1 MLTRGLLTP
10 IGGELRQSRSVFYGA
25 KSFSRLRGQSYALRL
40 ALFVLLRVRRLQCH
54 LPLPLGVGRGE
65 GVRRGLVPH
74 PTLSQRERAKRK
86 KKAPPQ
92 SAHCKFAM
100 KPTIMKFGGTSVE
113 DTDAFSNVATIVRVA
128 GRLSKVV
135 VVSAIAGFTNALL
148 ASVERAIRG
157 DARGAA
163 RSLSGDLERHVTIAR
178 ELLSDASRAS
188 FESAV
193 AAVRSEIRQLHKI
206 IAAHPVTSPSL
217 QDEILAFGEQLSSQ
231 LLAAVLREHNLAAR
245 YVDARRCIRTDD
257 HYGCAT
263 PLAETTQ
270 VIQAELSKVIK
281 SGEIPV
287 LGGFIGS
294 TENGVT
300 TTLGRGGSDY
310 SAAIIGAALG
320 AREIQIWTDV
330 SGVLTVDP
338 RVVAKARTIP
348 VLSYQEA
355 AELAYF
361 GAKVLHPKTIQ
372 PAIDQ
377 NIPVRVCNSRAPA
390 EAGTLI
396 VAESEAA
403 PQTVKAIAHKNGIT
417 TVQVTSARMLG
428 AYGFLRAL
436 FEVFERHRTAVDVVT
451 TSEVSVSLSIDNP
464 ATLSQ
469 IIPELQE
476 LGTVEVEESRT
487 IISVIGEGLRN
498 TPGIAARVFST
509 ISDINVS
516 MISVG
521 ASTIN
526 LTFMVEEDQ
535 AREAIMRLHR
545 VCFEGED
552 VEVDVEPLAEEV
564 VA

>member
-1 MLTRGLLTP
+1 
-10 IGGELRQSRSVFYGA
+10 
-25 KSFSRLRGQSYALRL
+25 
-40 ALFVLLRVRRLQCH
+40 VRAA
-54 LPLPLGVGRGE
+54 V
-65 GVRRGLVPH
+65 
-74 PTLSQRERAKRK
+74 RER
-86 KKAPPQ
+86 P
-92 SAHCKFAM
+92 
-100 KPTIMKFGGTSVE
+100 
-113 DTDAFSNVATIVRVA
+113 
-128 GRLSKVV
+128 VV
-135 VVSAIAGFTNALL
+135 VVSAIGGFTDALL
-148 ASVERAIRG
+148 RSVEKAISG
-157 DARGAA
+157 DARGAT
-163 RSLSGDLERHVTIAR
+163 RSLTSDFERHVAITRDLLGDAAR
-178 ELLSDASRAS
+178 AF
-188 FESAV
+188 FESTV
-193 AAVRSEIRQLHKI
+193 ANTRSQIRQLHKI
-206 IAAHPVTSPSL
+206 IAAHPVTSSPL

-231 LLAAVLREHNLAAR
+231 LLAAVLRENNLTAR
-245 YVDARRCIRTDD
+245 YIDARSCIKTDD
-257 HYGCAT
+257 RYGCAT

-270 VIQAELSKVIK
+270 AIQAELSKIVK
-281 SGEIPV
+281 AGEIPV
-287 LGGFIGS
+287 LGGFVGS
-294 TENGVT
+294 TNGGVT

-330 SGVLTVDP
+330 TGVLTADP
-338 RVVAKARTIP
+338 RIVANARTIP

-372 PAIDQ
+372 PAIDR
-377 NIPVRVCNSRAPA
+377 NIPVRVCNSRAAA

-428 AYGFLRAL
+428 AHGFLRAL

-451 TSEVSVSLSIDNP
+451 TSEVSVSLSIDN
-464 ATLSQ
+464 ASTLPE
-469 IIPELQE
+469 IIPDLEK

-521 ASTIN
+521 ASSIN
-526 LTFMVEEDQ
+526 LTFMVDEAQ
-535 AREAIMRLHR
+535 AHEAIIRLHR
-545 VCFEGED
+545 VCFEAED
-552 VEVDVEPLAEEV
+552 ENEAAELLAEE
-564 VA
+564 AMA